1 MLLIVLISL
10 CLLNCDENF
19 QLIKIVNFRNMA
31 KKETGKSSGASK
43 PIMISKTIML
53 EESKDGNYMSII
65 TKAQGPN
72 SQMSKGPR
80 DDLLL

>member
-1 MLLIVLISL
+1 MS
-10 CLLNCDENF
+10 F
-19 QLIKIVNFRNMA
+19 ANFRNVA
-31 KKETGKSSGASK
+31 KESGKSSGGTK
-43 PIMISKTIML
+43 PIITNKTIML

-72 SQMSKGPR
+72 NQLSRGPR

>member
-1 MLLIVLISL
+1 ML
-10 CLLNCDENF
+10 F
-19 QLIKIVNFRNMA
+19 ANFRNMN
-31 KKETGKSSGASK
+31 KKETGKSSGATK
-43 PIMISKTIML
+43 PIIISKTIML

-72 SQMSKGPR
+72 SLLSKGPK